1 MRDIVEKYQ
10 HYMAEAARLQNLAE
24 EQAAYIAELETALI
38 ELAEEGKV
46 NPWAVCSAKVGRGD
60 KAKYERC
67 VMDIKA
73 SGRADLGEAKS
84 NIPIVY
90 SDDKSLPPLVPG
102 ASPRPH
108 TGEFSK
114 DPNYAPP
121 GWTPKQYQDFQA
133 AANREEGE
141 RSAAADR
148 RLAEKEKL
156 SQQQKS
162 RLGKIWRKLTR

>member
-60 KAKYERC
+60 KAKYESC

-73 SGRADLGEAKS
+73 SGRADLGE
-84 NIPIVY
+84 
-90 SDDKSLPPLVPG
+90 
-102 ASPRPH
+102 
-108 TGEFSK
+108 
-114 DPNYAPP
+114 
-121 GWTPKQYQDFQA
+121 
-133 AANREEGE
+133 E
-141 RSAAADR
+141 RG
-148 RLAEKEKL
+148 RLALRGEWDEYAAKNNAYTSGELEAQTGTEPSGEQTPQKPTKKEMK
-156 SQQQKS
+156 KI
-162 RLGKIWRKLTR
+162 GKIWRKLTR